1 MVEPTQSV
9 TLFRRNLNID
19 PFIIP
24 VTMTVQPVKIG
35 KTLLQNQG
43 ILSFKMYNPNPFWVW
58 YRGWNGDENSPTPTI
73 KEMGHYIGPGM
84 VDINRSQVP
93 DWIAAVAD
101 SEPNFP
107 ITDAQGNW
115 LFSGQRTRL
124 IMGYGSGG

>member
-1 MVEPTQSV
+1 MAEPTQGV
-9 TLFRRNLNID
+9 TLFRRNLTIN

-24 VTMTVQPVKIG
+24 VGLTASPIEIG
-35 KTLLQNQG
+35 KTYLETKG
-43 ILSFKMYNPNPFWVW
+43 VTSFKMYNPNPFWVW
-58 YRGWNGDENSPTPTI
+58 YRGWNGNQTPIPTI

-107 ITDAQGNW
+107 VTDAQGNW
-115 LFSGQRTRL
+115 LFTGQRTRL
-124 IMGYGSGG
+124 IMIYGSGG